1 MSHESVPIA
10 HGLPVDRDVGPFD
23 PPRHITRPREAK
35 TCPGAQVLPRF
46 RRHWNHLRHVLS
58 GSLPLAFL
66 THT

>member
-1 MSHESVPIA
+1 M
-10 HGLPVDRDVGPFD
+10 LTFD
-23 PPRHITRPREAK
+23 PPRHITRLREAK